1 MNKESQALI
10 NAFLYSFLVAFSSL
24 DFIFLIPLFIVLFL
38 EKNNLLKILK
48 KLFYL
53 NFFIIVLVI
62 FVFFQDKNQAIE
74 LFFRTN
80 LILLFNISIFYKSK
94 GYDIVRALDTFKMPS
109 KVVSVF
115 YFTLWLIDY
124 LLMDLKKTKESLKAR
139 GFKPNTSIFTYET
152 YGNIIAMIFIK
163 ALKKSDD
170 MKYSMKARGFEDKIY
185 FLNSQNISLSQNIL
199 FVSISISIILIKV
212 VYELFS

>member
-115 YFTLWLIDY
+115 YFTLWIIDY

>member
-1 MNKESQALI
+1 MNFSEETIEQLAKDHYGLATTAKSLNGYDEL
-10 NAFLYSFLVAFSSL
+10 NFLLSTDAN
-24 DFIFLIPLFIVLFL
+24 
-38 EKNNLLKILK
+38 EKYILKILK

-94 GYDIVRALDTFKMPS
+94 GYDIVRALDTLKMPS

-152 YGNIIAMIFIK
+152 YGNIIAMIRINT
-163 ALKKSDD
+163 AG
-170 MKYSMKARGFEDKIY
+170 YYGT
-185 FLNSQNISLSQNIL
+185 L
-199 FVSISISIILIKV
+199 FDIDRIIRL
-212 VYELFS
+212 

>member
-1 MNKESQALI
+1 
-10 NAFLYSFLVAFSSL
+10 
-24 DFIFLIPLFIVLFL
+24 
-38 EKNNLLKILK
+38 
-48 KLFYL
+48 
-53 NFFIIVLVI
+53 
-62 FVFFQDKNQAIE
+62 
-74 LFFRTN
+74 
-80 LILLFNISIFYKSK
+80 
-94 GYDIVRALDTFKMPS
+94 
-109 KVVSVF
+109 
-115 YFTLWLIDY
+115 
-124 LLMDLKKTKESLKAR
+124 MDLKKTKASLKTG

>member
-115 YFTLWLIDY
+115 YFTLWIIDY

-199 FVSISISIILIKV
+199 FGSISIILIKV